1 MNANIT
7 LAITGVIALLSIA
20 RSRDGSRAMPREL
33 SDRVDDLEFDVQ
45 AILGG
50 APRPSEAARKRD
62 EAMLLIRREMTPMI
76 QEIRR
81 EKASGVDTTLLQRTM
96 LDRARR
102 ATGKKDPT

>member
-1 MNANIT
+1 MNVNST
-7 LAITGVIALLSIA
+7 LAITGAIALFSVV

-45 AILGG
+45 ALLGG

-62 EAMLLIRREMTPMI
+62 EAMFLIRREMAPMI

-81 EKASGVDTTLLQRTM
+81 EKERGVDTTLLQRTM

-102 ATGKKDPT
+102 VRKKDPT